1 MTMHG
6 SNFEVKYASEVI
18 KKDIPKLPKSVKNL
32 IKKAIETR
40 IAIEPIAYGKPLQH
54 SWMGHRRVR
63 VSDYRII
70 YRVDNDKKLVYIVA
84 IKHRKDVY
92 K

>member
-1 MTMHG
+1 MAFHIEYM
-6 SNFEVKYASEVI
+6 EVVVR
-18 KKDIPKLPKSVKNL
+18 KDIPRLSPPVRTQ

-40 IAIEPIAYGKPLQH
+40 LVVDPISYGKPLRFGLSGQ
-54 SWMGHRRVR
+54 RRLR

-70 YRVDNDKKLVYIVA
+70 YTVNSKTNLVTINT

-92 K
+92 DD

>member
-1 MTMHG
+1 MTFRIEYL
-6 SNFEVKYASEVI
+6 SSVI
-18 KKDIPKLPKSVKNL
+18 SKDIPKLPKSAKAL

-40 IAIEPIAYGKPLQH
+40 LTLDPVSYGKPLRYGLSGQ
-54 SWMGHRRVR
+54 RRLR

-70 YRVDNDKKLVYIVA
+70 YTIDHDENIVIINT

-92 K
+92 D